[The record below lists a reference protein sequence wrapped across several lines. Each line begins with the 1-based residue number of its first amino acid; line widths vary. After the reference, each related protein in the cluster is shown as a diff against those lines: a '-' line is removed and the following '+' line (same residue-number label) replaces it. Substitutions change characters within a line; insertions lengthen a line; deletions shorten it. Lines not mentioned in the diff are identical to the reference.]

1 MATLKE
7 AHLAVPVTMTEQ
19 ELTGEQLL
27 GPNSF
32 RWKNR
37 RLPVLRTGLQ
47 PQRFSQS
54 QQYWIFDTPTTTP
67 QRRY

>member
-32 RWKNR
+32 R
-37 RLPVLRTGLQ
+37 
-47 PQRFSQS
+47 
-54 QQYWIFDTPTTTP
+54 
-67 QRRY
+67 